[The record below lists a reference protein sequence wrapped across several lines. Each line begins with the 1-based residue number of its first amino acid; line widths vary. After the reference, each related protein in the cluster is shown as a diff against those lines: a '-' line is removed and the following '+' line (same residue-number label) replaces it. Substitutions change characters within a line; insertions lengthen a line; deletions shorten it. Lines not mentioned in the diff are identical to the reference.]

1 MDIKRNLILAG
12 IALVS
17 YLMLLAWNKDYPAG
31 SAIDNGSSVN
41 ETVAEFTDPT
51 IPAIPNIP
59 IEASAAEDLP
69 AVPAT
74 SQATESQLVD
84 AVDVPALPES
94 RLITVSTPNQIVT
107 IDLFGGDI
115 VGVSLPEFPVSLEA
129 PDEPFRLLRQDSNMV
144 YVAQSGLIGRDGPDA
159 SDQGRPTYRTSQNAV
174 VITNVE
180 QNVDLVFTSLSGVEI
195 TKRFIFAE
203 DDYLIKVQYLINN
216 QSAENWQANMFGQ
229 IKRDNSPDPSDSGS
243 FSLNTYLGAAFNTP
257 DDPYVKVDF
266 EDIDDGVN
274 AFETTGGWI
283 AFSQHYFLGSWI
295 PDSSTNNSFTL
306 RRNSLGEYLLTF
318 VNPVISVDPG
328 QTEMVE
334 AGFWGGPKDQY
345 RLEEISPDLD
355 LTIDYGLFYFIASP
369 IFWLLTQINDAVGN
383 YGFSILLL
391 TLVIKIILYPLS
403 AKSLKSM
410 AKMRRLAPKITELK
424 ESCGDD
430 KQKFMQ
436 AQMALWKKETV
447 NPFGGCLP
455 MLLQMPVFLGIF
467 WVLNESV
474 ELRQASFIFWY
485 NDLSKMDPYFLLPLL
500 MGGAMFVQQTLTPM
514 QTADPAQAKMMKF
527 MPVIFTVFFLW
538 FPAGLVLYYT
548 ANSVLSILQQWII
561 TKQVEK
567 SYKPKGT

>member
-1 MDIKRNLILAG
+1 MDIKRNLLLAG
-12 IALVS
+12 LALVS
-17 YLMLLAWNKDYPAG
+17 YLMLLAWNKDYPVE
-31 SAIDNGSSVN
+31 SAVDNGNTVTEPLAELS
-41 ETVAEFTDPT
+41 ETNF
-51 IPAIPNIP
+51 PNIP
-59 IEASAAEDLP
+59 VVTSDSEDLP
-69 AVPAT
+69 TVPAT
-74 SQATESQLVD
+74 SQTDEAQI
-84 AVDVPALPES
+84 PALQSQPES
-94 RLITVSTPNQIVT
+94 RLITVTTPNQVVT
-107 IDLFGGDI
+107 IDLLGGDI
-115 VGVSLPEFPVSLEA
+115 VGVSLPGFPVSLES
-129 PDEPFRLLRQDSNMV
+129 PDDPFRLLRQDANMV

-159 SDQGRPTYRTSQNAV
+159 SDQGRPAYLSSQDAFTITSLA
-174 VITNVE
+174 
-180 QNVDLVFTSLSGVEI
+180 QNVDLEFTNPEGVKI
-195 TKRFIFAE
+195 TKRFGFAA
-203 DDYLIKVQYLINN
+203 DDYLIKVQYLIDN
-216 QSAENWQANMFGQ
+216 QSAANWQGNMFGQ
-229 IKRDNSPDPSDSGS
+229 IKRDNSPDPSDTGR
-243 FSLNTYLGAAFNTP
+243 FSLRTFLGAAINTV
-257 DDPYVKVDF
+257 DDPYVKFDL

-274 AFETTGGWI
+274 SVEVTGGWI

-295 PDSSTNNSFTL
+295 PDGSTNNSFTM

-318 VNPVISVDPG
+318 VNPPVSVDPG
-328 QTEMVE
+328 QTGMIE
-334 AGFWGGPKDQY
+334 AGFWAGPKDQY

-369 IFWLLTQINDAVGN
+369 IFWLLTQIKNAVGN
-383 YGFSILLL
+383 YGVSILLL

-410 AKMRRLAPKITELK
+410 AKMRKLAPKITALK
-424 ESCGDD
+424 DKHGED

-436 AQMALWKKETV
+436 AQMELWKKEQV

-485 NDLSKMDPYFLLPLL
+485 DDLSKMDPYFILPLL